1 MNQAATTDFRS
12 ATPPGVSDE
21 QDGDEQDG
29 DDSVNNMAPT
39 AFEQLM
45 AQRDTEVHSSK
56 ASVSLDKVD
65 VIFGQHVYRTVK
77 GVMVGLL
84 RGTPK
89 ETVTGRK
96 VLDAIDLKVSPG
108 DRLGIVGH
116 NGSGKT
122 TLLKVIAGI
131 LPPVHGG
138 RNVVGSIAPVIA
150 QGLGFEP
157 DLPLRLNIKLGL
169 AYSNR
174 LDQHSRDLEDA
185 ILEFAELTEF
195 ADAQFQTLSSG
206 MQARLTFATSL
217 FQTPDILILDE
228 VFATGDAH
236 FVRKSQAA
244 MMEHIERT
252 PIVILVSHSAGL
264 IREVCNRSILL
275 DHGRMV
281 EDGPTDAI
289 LDIYARRYG

>member
-1 MNQAATTDFRS
+1 MKRAATKGIRS
-12 ATPPGVSDE
+12 ASPAGAADN
-21 QDGDEQDG
+21 QDG
-29 DDSVNNMAPT
+29 DDTVNNMAPT

-45 AQRDTEVHSSK
+45 AQRDTEVHTST
-56 ASVSLDKVD
+56 ASVTLDKVD

-77 GVMVGLL
+77 GVLVGML

-96 VLDAIDLKVSPG
+96 VLDGIDLTVSPG

-122 TLLKVIAGI
+122 SLLKVIAGI

-138 RNVVGSIAPVIA
+138 RNVVGTIAPVIA

-174 LDQHSRDLEDA
+174 LAQHSRDLEDA
-185 ILEFAELTEF
+185 ILDFAELTEY
-195 ADAQFQTLSSG
+195 ADAQLQTLSTG

-217 FQTPDILILDE
+217 FQTPDMLILDE

-236 FVRKSQAA
+236 FVKKSQAA
-244 MMEHIERT
+244 MMAHIERT

-264 IREVCNRSILL
+264 IGEVCNRSILL
-275 DHGRMV
+275 DHGRLV
-281 EDGPTDAI
+281 EDGPTSQI
-289 LDIYARRYG
+289 LDIYAKRYG

>member
-1 MNQAATTDFRS
+1 MSETATEIRPAAS
-12 ATPPGVSDE
+12 VGAVGH
-21 QDGDEQDG
+21 QDGNDI
-29 DDSVNNMAPT
+29 VNNMAPT

-45 AQRDTEVHSSK
+45 AQWDIEVHSST
-56 ASVSLDKVD
+56 ASVRLDKVD

-77 GVMVGLL
+77 GVLVGML

-96 VLDAIDLKVSPG
+96 VLDGIELTVSPG

-122 TLLKVIAGI
+122 SLLKVIAGI

-138 RNVVGSIAPVIA
+138 RNVVGTIAPVIA

-174 LDQHSRDLEDA
+174 LSQHSRDLEDA
-185 ILEFAELTEF
+185 ILDFAELTEY
-195 ADAQFQTLSSG
+195 ADAQLQTLSTG

-236 FVRKSQAA
+236 FVKKSQAA
-244 MMEHIERT
+244 MMAHIERT

-264 IREVCNRSILL
+264 ISEVCNRSILL

-281 EDGPTDAI
+281 EDGETNHV
-289 LDIYARRYG
+289 LDIYAKRYG

>member
-1 MNQAATTDFRS
+1 MSETATEIRPAAS
-12 ATPPGVSDE
+12 VGAVGH
-21 QDGDEQDG
+21 QDGNDI
-29 DDSVNNMAPT
+29 VNNMAPT

-45 AQRDTEVHSSK
+45 AQRDIEVHSST
-56 ASVSLDKVD
+56 ASVRLDKVD

-77 GVMVGLL
+77 GVLVGML

-96 VLDAIDLKVSPG
+96 VLDGIDLTVSPG

-122 TLLKVIAGI
+122 SLLKVIAGI

-138 RNVVGSIAPVIA
+138 RNVVGTIAPVIA

-174 LDQHSRDLEDA
+174 LSQHSRDLEDA
-185 ILEFAELTEF
+185 ILDFAELTEY
-195 ADAQFQTLSSG
+195 ADAQLQTLSTG

-236 FVRKSQAA
+236 FVKKSQAA
-244 MMEHIERT
+244 MMAHIERT

-264 IREVCNRSILL
+264 ISEVCNRSILL

-281 EDGPTDAI
+281 EDGETNHV
-289 LDIYARRYG
+289 LDIYAKRYG

>member
-1 MNQAATTDFRS
+1 MTETATEIRPAAS
-12 ATPPGVSDE
+12 VGAVGH
-21 QDGDEQDG
+21 QDGNDI
-29 DDSVNNMAPT
+29 VNNMAPT

-45 AQRDTEVHSSK
+45 AQRDIEVHSST
-56 ASVSLDKVD
+56 ASVRLDKVD

-77 GVMVGLL
+77 GVLVGML

-96 VLDAIDLKVSPG
+96 VLDGIDLTVSPG
-108 DRLGIVGH
+108 DRLGIVDH

-122 TLLKVIAGI
+122 SLLKVIAGI
-131 LPPVHGG
+131 LPPVHGS
-138 RNVVGSIAPVIA
+138 RNVVGTIAPVIA

-174 LDQHSRDLEDA
+174 LSQHSRDLEDA
-185 ILEFAELTEF
+185 ILDFAELTEY
-195 ADAQFQTLSSG
+195 ADAQLQTLSTG

-236 FVRKSQAA
+236 FVKKSQAA
-244 MMEHIERT
+244 MMAHIERT

-264 IREVCNRSILL
+264 ISEVCNRSILL
-275 DHGRMV
+275 DHGRIV
-281 EDGPTDAI
+281 EDGETNHV
-289 LDIYARRYG
+289 LDIYAKRYG

>member
-1 MNQAATTDFRS
+1 
-12 ATPPGVSDE
+12 
-21 QDGDEQDG
+21 
-29 DDSVNNMAPT
+29 MAPS

-45 AQRDTEVHSSK
+45 AQRDIEVHSSA
-56 ASVSLDKVD
+56 ASVRLDKVD
-65 VIFGQHVYRTVK
+65 VVFGQHVYRTVK
-77 GVMVGLL
+77 GVLVGML
-84 RGTPK
+84 RGQQK
-89 ETVTGRK
+89 EIVTGRK
-96 VLDAIDLKVSPG
+96 VLDGIDLTVSPG

-138 RNVVGSIAPVIA
+138 RNVVGTIAPVIA

-174 LDQHSRDLEDA
+174 LAQHSRDLEDA
-185 ILEFAELTEF
+185 ILDFAELTEY
-195 ADAQFQTLSSG
+195 ADAQLQTLSTG

>member
-1 MNQAATTDFRS
+1 MKRAATKGIRS
-12 ATPPGVSDE
+12 ASPVGAADNH
-21 QDGDEQDG
+21 DG
-29 DDSVNNMAPT
+29 DDTVNNMAPT

-45 AQRDTEVHSSK
+45 AQRDTEVHTST
-56 ASVSLDKVD
+56 ASVTLDKVD

-77 GVMVGLL
+77 GVLVGML

-96 VLDAIDLKVSPG
+96 VLDSIDLKVSPG

-131 LPPVHGG
+131 LPPVHGR
-138 RNVVGSIAPVIA
+138 RNTVGTIAPVIA

-174 LDQHSRDLEDA
+174 LAEHSRDLEDA
-185 ILEFAELTEF
+185 ILDFAELTEF
-195 ADAQFQTLSSG
+195 ADAQYQTLSSG

-228 VFATGDAH
+228 VFTTGDAH

-264 IREVCNRSILL
+264 IREVCNRGILL

-281 EDGPTDAI
+281 EDGPTDKI
-289 LDIYARRYG
+289 LDIYAKRYG